1 MRREPMATGSN
12 PQKFLGQVEFKR
24 GLEGAVTNETRIG
37 YIDGDKGW
45 LVYRGYNI
53 EDLAEQSTFEETS
66 YLITYG
72 RLPTRA
78 ELHRW
83 TDRLIQARPI
93 PPFLID
99 ALRSLPKTAHPM
111 AALRT
116 AVSLLGCHDPKAD
129 AMDGANAER
138 IGVELIARV
147 ATITAAVKRLRE
159 GQDPIPP
166 DPTLSHAANF
176 LYMSSGKVPDEFTA
190 RVMDA
195 NLVLHVDHGMNAST
209 FTAMVIASSLSDMYS
224 AIAGGIASMK
234 GPLHGGANEEVM
246 KMLLEVGGP
255 DHAESW
261 IRDAIAQK
269 RKIPGFGHRVYKA
282 YDPRA
287 RVLARFSEQITKLH
301 SRERLYM
308 TAKRIEEL
316 VVPALG
322 GKGIFPNV
330 DFYSGTIY
338 YCMGFEYAMYTPIFM
353 VGRIPGQVARVL
365 EYLQENRIFRPRAAY
380 VGELNLTYVPVEQRV

>member
-1 MRREPMATGSN
+1 MTTGAGAH
-12 PQKFLGQVEFKR
+12 KFLGHVEFKR
-24 GLEGAVTNETRIG
+24 GLEGAITNETRIG

-53 EDLAEQSTFEETS
+53 EDLAEHSTFEETS
-66 YLITYG
+66 YLIIHG
-72 RLPTRA
+72 RLPTRG
-78 ELHRW
+78 ELSQW
-83 TDRLIQARPI
+83 TDRLIQARPV
-93 PPFLID
+93 PAYLMD
-99 ALRSLPKTAHPM
+99 ALRGLPKEAHPM

-116 AVSLLGCHDPKAD
+116 AVSILGCHDPRAD
-129 AMDGANAER
+129 DQDLANVKR
-138 IGVELIARV
+138 IGVELTARM
-147 ATITAAVKRLRE
+147 ATITAAIMRLRN
-159 GQDPIPP
+159 GQEPLPP
-166 DPTLSHAANF
+166 DPRLSHAANF
-176 LYMSSGKVPDEFTA
+176 LYMSTGKAPDDLSA

-209 FTAMVIASSLSDMYS
+209 FTGMVIASSLSDMYS
-224 AIAGGIASMK
+224 GISGAIGSMK

-255 DHAESW
+255 EQAEAW
-261 IRDAIAQK
+261 VKDAITAK

-287 RVLARFSEQITKLH
+287 KVLSRFSERITKLH
-301 SRERLYM
+301 GQERLYL
-308 TAKRIEEL
+308 TAKKIEEV

-338 YCMGFEYAMYTPIFM
+338 YCLGFDYAMYTPIFM
-353 VGRIPGQVARVL
+353 VGRIPGQVARIL
-365 EYLQENRIFRPRAAY
+365 EYLPDNRIFRPRAAY
-380 VGELNLTYVPVEQRV
+380 VGDLNLAYVSIEHRG

>member
-1 MRREPMATGSN
+1 MTTGPE
-12 PQKFLGQVEFKR
+12 PQKFLGHVDFKR

-37 YIDGDKGW
+37 YIDGEKGW

-53 EDLAEQSTFEETS
+53 EDLAEHSTFEETS
-66 YLITYG
+66 YLIIYG
-72 RLPTRA
+72 RLPTRT
-78 ELHRW
+78 ELTQW

-93 PPFLID
+93 PGYLLD
-99 ALRSLPKTAHPM
+99 ALRGLPKGAHPM

-116 AVSLLGCHDPKAD
+116 AVSILGCHDPNAD
-129 AMDGANAER
+129 EQAVLNAER
-138 IGVELIARV
+138 IGVELSARM
-147 ATITAAVKRLRE
+147 ATITAAIMRIRN
-159 GQDPIPP
+159 GQEPLPP
-166 DPTLSHAANF
+166 DARLSHAANF
-176 LYMSSGKVPDEFTA
+176 LYMCAGRAPDDLSA

-209 FTAMVIASSLSDMYS
+209 FTGMVVASSLSDMYS
-224 AIAGGIASMK
+224 AICGAIGSLK

-255 DHAESW
+255 EHAEAW
-261 IRDAIAQK
+261 VPNAIAAK

-287 RVLARFSEQITKLH
+287 RVLSRFSERITKLH
-301 SRERLYM
+301 GQERLYR
-308 TAKRIEEL
+308 TAKKIEEL

-338 YCMGFEYAMYTPIFM
+338 YCLGFDYAMYTPIFM
-353 VGRIPGQVARVL
+353 VGRIPGQVARIL
-365 EYLQENRIFRPRAAY
+365 EYLPDNRIFRPRAAY
-380 VGELNLTYVPVEQRV
+380 MGDLNLAYVPIEQRG

>member
-1 MRREPMATGSN
+1 MATGSD
-12 PQKFLGQVEFKR
+12 PQKFLGKVEFKR
-24 GLEGAVTNETRIG
+24 GLEGAITNETRIG
-37 YIDGDKGW
+37 YIDGEKGW

-53 EDLAEQSTFEETS
+53 EDLAEHSTFEETS
-66 YLITYG
+66 YLIIYG

-78 ELHRW
+78 ELNQW
-83 TDRLIQARPI
+83 NDRLIQARPL
-93 PPFLID
+93 PGSAID
-99 ALRSLPKTAHPM
+99 ALRKLPRGAHPM

-116 AVSLLGCHDPKAD
+116 AVSLLGCRDPLAD
-129 AMDGANAER
+129 RMDVANCER
-138 IGVELIARV
+138 IGVELIARM
-147 ATITAAVKRLRE
+147 ATITGAIKRLRD
-159 GQDPIPP
+159 GQEPLPP
-166 DPTLSHAANF
+166 DPKLSHAGNF
-176 LYMSSGKVPDEFTA
+176 LYMSTGKVPDELTA

-224 AIAGGIASMK
+224 AIAGGIGSMK

-255 DHAESW
+255 EQAEAW
-261 IRDAIAQK
+261 VRKAIAEK
-269 RKIPGFGHRVYKA
+269 RKIPGFGHLVYKA

-287 RVLARFSEQITKLH
+287 KVLSRFSERITKLYGQ
-301 SRERLYM
+301 ERLYL
-308 TAKRIEEL
+308 TARKIEEV

-338 YCMGFEYAMYTPIFM
+338 YCMGFDYAMYTPIFM
-353 VGRIPGQVARVL
+353 IGRIPGQVARVL
-365 EYLQENRIFRPRAAY
+365 EYLPDNRIFRPRAVY
-380 VGELNLTYVPVEQRV
+380 VGDLNLTYVPIEQRG

>member
-1 MRREPMATGSN
+1 MATGSDS
-12 PQKFLGQVEFKR
+12 QKFLGHVDFKR
-24 GLEGAVTNETRIG
+24 GLEGAITNETRIG
-37 YIDGDKGW
+37 YIDGERGW

-53 EDLAEQSTFEETS
+53 EDLAEHSTFEETS
-66 YLITYG
+66 YMIIYG
-72 RLPTRA
+72 RLPTQA
-78 ELHRW
+78 ELSQW
-83 TDRLIQARPI
+83 NDRLIHGRPI
-93 PPFLID
+93 PAVLVD
-99 ALRSLPKTAHPM
+99 ALRRLPKEAHPM

-129 AMDGANAER
+129 GMDLANAER
-138 IGVELIARV
+138 VGVELVARM
-147 ATITAAVKRLRE
+147 ATITAVIKRLRD
-159 GQDPIPP
+159 GQEPISP
-166 DPTLSHAANF
+166 DPKLSHAANF
-176 LYMSSGKVPDEFTA
+176 LYMCTGKVPDDFTA
-190 RVMDA
+190 RAMDA

-209 FTAMVIASSLSDMYS
+209 FAAMVIASSLSDMYS

-255 DHAESW
+255 EHAESW
-261 IRDAIAQK
+261 IGNAIASK

-287 RVLARFSEQITKLH
+287 KVLARFSERITKLH
-301 SRERLYM
+301 GQERLYR
-308 TAKRIEEL
+308 TAKKIEEL

-338 YCMGFEYAMYTPIFM
+338 YCMGFDYVMYTPIFM

-365 EYLQENRIFRPRAAY
+365 EYLPDNRIFRPRAAY
-380 VGELNLTYVPVEQRV
+380 VGDLNLTYVPIEQRS

>member
-1 MRREPMATGSN
+1 MATGSD
-12 PQKFLGQVEFKR
+12 PQKFLGHVDFKR
-24 GLEGAVTNETRIG
+24 GLEGAITNETRIG
-37 YIDGDKGW
+37 YIDGERGW

-53 EDLAEQSTFEETS
+53 EDLAEHSTFEETS
-66 YLITYG
+66 YLIVYG

-78 ELHRW
+78 ELSQW
-83 TDRLIQARPI
+83 NDRLTNGRPI
-93 PPFLID
+93 PAVLVD
-99 ALRSLPKTAHPM
+99 ALRRLPKEAHPM

-116 AVSLLGCHDPKAD
+116 AVSLLGCLDPKAD
-129 AMDGANAER
+129 GMELANAER
-138 IGVELIARV
+138 VGAELVARM
-147 ATITAAVKRLRE
+147 ATITAVIKRLRD
-159 GQDPIPP
+159 GQEPIPP
-166 DPTLSHAANF
+166 DSKLSHAANF
-176 LYMSSGKVPDEFTA
+176 LYMCTGKVPDDFTA

-255 DHAESW
+255 EHAESW
-261 IRDAIAQK
+261 IGNAIASK

-287 RVLARFSEQITKLH
+287 KVLARFSERITKLH
-301 SRERLYM
+301 GQERLYR
-308 TAKRIEEL
+308 TAKKIEEL

-338 YCMGFEYAMYTPIFM
+338 YCMGFDYAMYTPIFM

-365 EYLQENRIFRPRAAY
+365 EYLPDNRIFRPRAAY
-380 VGELNLTYVPVEQRV
+380 VGDLNLTYVPIEQRS

>member
-1 MRREPMATGSN
+1 MVTGSDSG
-12 PQKFLGQVEFKR
+12 KFLGRAEFKR
-24 GLEGAVTNETRIG
+24 GLEGAITNETRIG
-37 YIDGDKGW
+37 YIDGEKGW

-53 EDLAEQSTFEETS
+53 EDLAEHSTFEETS
-66 YLITYG
+66 YLIIYG
-72 RLPTRA
+72 RLPTQT
-78 ELHRW
+78 ELGRW
-83 TDRLIQARPI
+83 NDRLVQARAI
-93 PPFLID
+93 PSFLIE
-99 ALRSLPKTAHPM
+99 ALRSIPKEAHPM

-116 AVSLLGCHDPKAD
+116 AVSLLGCHDPKSD
-129 AMDGANAER
+129 GMDPANAER
-138 IGVELIARV
+138 IGVELVARM
-147 ATITAAVKRLRE
+147 ATIAAAVKRLRE
-159 GQDPIPP
+159 GQEPVPP
-166 DPTLSHAANF
+166 DPRLSHAANF
-176 LYMSSGKVPDEFTA
+176 LYMSTGKVPDDFTA

-209 FTAMVIASSLSDMYS
+209 FTAMVIASSLSDVYS
-224 AIAGGIASMK
+224 AISGGIASMK

-255 DHAESW
+255 ERAESW
-261 IRDAIAQK
+261 VKSAIAQK

-287 RVLARFSEQITKLH
+287 KVLGTFSERITRVH
-301 SRERLYM
+301 AQERLYL
-308 TAKRIEEL
+308 TAKRIEEV

-338 YCMGFEYAMYTPIFM
+338 FCMGFDYAMYTPIFM

-365 EYLQENRIFRPRAAY
+365 EYLPDNRIFRPRAAY
-380 VGELNLTYVPVEQRV
+380 VGELNLTYVPIQQRP

>member
-1 MRREPMATGSN
+1 MTTGAGGH
-12 PQKFLGQVEFKR
+12 KFLGHVEFKR
-24 GLEGAVTNETRIG
+24 GLEGAITNETRIG

-53 EDLAEQSTFEETS
+53 EDLAEHSTFEETS
-66 YLITYG
+66 YLIIHG
-72 RLPTRA
+72 RLPTRG
-78 ELHRW
+78 ELSQW
-83 TDRLIQARPI
+83 TDRLIQARPV
-93 PPFLID
+93 PAYLMD
-99 ALRSLPKTAHPM
+99 ALRGLPKEAHPM

-116 AVSLLGCHDPKAD
+116 AVSILGCHDPRAD
-129 AMDGANAER
+129 DQDLANVER
-138 IGVELIARV
+138 IGVELTARM
-147 ATITAAVKRLRE
+147 ATITAAIMRLRN
-159 GQDPIPP
+159 GQEPLPP
-166 DPTLSHAANF
+166 DPRLSHAANF
-176 LYMSSGKVPDEFTA
+176 LYMSTGKAPDDLSA

-209 FTAMVIASSLSDMYS
+209 FTGMVIASSLSDMYS
-224 AIAGGIASMK
+224 GISGAIGSMK

-255 DHAESW
+255 ERAEAW
-261 IRDAIAQK
+261 VKDAITAK

-287 RVLARFSEQITKLH
+287 KVLSRFSERITKLH
-301 SRERLYM
+301 GQERLYL
-308 TAKRIEEL
+308 TAKKIEEV

-338 YCMGFEYAMYTPIFM
+338 HCLGFDYAMYTPIFM
-353 VGRIPGQVARVL
+353 VGRIPGQVARIL
-365 EYLQENRIFRPRAAY
+365 EYLPDNRIFRPRAAY
-380 VGELNLTYVPVEQRV
+380 VGDLNLAYVPIEHRG